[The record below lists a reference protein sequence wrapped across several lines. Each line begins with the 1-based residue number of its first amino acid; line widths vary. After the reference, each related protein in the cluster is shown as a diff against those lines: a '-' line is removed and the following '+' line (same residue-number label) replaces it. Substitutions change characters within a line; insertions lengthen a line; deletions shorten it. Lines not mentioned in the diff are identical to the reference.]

1 MPGLAGHLGR
11 TPDPTLPGNAVLWL
25 LLHHIPKQPKN
36 GISARLLV
44 SAAAAVA
51 AAAVVASA
59 VVATDCCCCCLGSLR
74 FAQRG
79 S

>member
-44 SAAAAVA
+44 SAAVA

-59 VVATDCCCCCLGSLR
+59 VVATT
-74 FAQRG
+74 AAAV
-79 S
+79 